1 MGPAQVQLLLI
12 AIDRISSAVM
22 NGAEM
27 IEKIKGMS
35 DEEANAALD
44 VERAKSIEL
53 KAFFESELGKTSS

>member
-1 MGPAQVQLLLI
+1 MGPAQIQLMLI

-22 NGAEM
+22 NGSEM

-35 DEEANAALD
+35 DEEADAALT

-53 KAFFESELGKTSS
+53 KAFFEAEIGK

>member
-1 MGPAQVQLLLI
+1 MGPAQIQLMLI

-22 NGAEM
+22 NGTEM

-35 DEEANAALD
+35 EEEANAALT

-53 KAFFESELGKTSS
+53 KAFFEGEIGKG